1 MEFMH
6 WLYYGQRSNPY
17 KKAAALDQNNTDYAL
32 GLSVSD

>member
-1 MEFMH
+1 MDSGAI
-6 WLYYGQRSNPY
+6 LT